1 MIFINPQWQGS
12 GLTDELKK
20 GADNLAQYFETD
32 FVTIPLSDKELT
44 TVENIKCFYPILEQT
59 ESFKQIIIG
68 SKLKKISTIG
78 GDCGIEIIPISY
90 LNKIYDNDLYVIYID
105 AHADLNTPD
114 TSPSQAFHGMPLRTL
129 LNEGNEIIK
138 QKLFSFI
145 QPNQICYVGLRDL
158 DEAEKIFIEENR
170 IISLETSDYEI
181 IETTIKRQ
189 KKNKIYIH
197 LDLDVLDPKEFRH
210 SLFPSDNGLKVT
222 EVETLIK
229 KLKHNFDVVGI
240 CVTESTATT
249 LEELGPIEKILEQ
262 VRL

>member
-20 GADNLAQYFETD
+20 GADNLAQYFKTD

-44 TVENIKCFYPILEQT
+44 TVDNIKCFYPIVEQS
-59 ESFKQIIIG
+59 ESFKQII
-68 SKLKKISTIG
+68 LENNLNKISTIG

-90 LNKIYDNDLYVIYID
+90 LNKIYGNDLFIIYID
-105 AHADLNTPD
+105 AHADINTPE

-129 LNEGNEIIK
+129 LNEGNDIIK
-138 QKLFSFI
+138 QILFSFI

-158 DEAEKIFIEENR
+158 DEPERIYVEENK
-170 IISLETSDYEI
+170 IISLATAEYEI
-181 IETTIKRQ
+181 IEMTIKQNKR
-189 KKNKIYIH
+189 NKIYIH

-210 SLFPSDNGLKVT
+210 SMFPSDNGLKVRD
-222 EVETLIK
+222 VADIIRG
-229 KLKHNFDVVGI
+229 LKSNFDVVGI
-240 CVTESTATT
+240 CVTECTATT
-249 LEELGPIEKILEQ
+249 LHDLNPIEEILEQ